1 MLKIII
7 TGGAGYIGSH
17 TILELLNDPNIE
29 VIAIDNYSNASPA
42 TYERIKSISN
52 KEVRHYE
59 IDLCNAAAVNDLFK
73 QEGHI
78 DGIIHF
84 AAHKAVGESMD
95 FPGKYYLNNMNA
107 LVHVLEACVKY
118 DIKHFIFSSSCSVY
132 GNAVQ
137 LPVDENTAIATAESP
152 YAHTKQIGEEVIQ
165 FYAQRFGLKT
175 IALRY
180 FNPVGAHSSGRNGE
194 LPLNRPSNLV
204 PVITQTAVGI
214 IKEMEVF
221 GSDYDTRDGSCV
233 RDYIHVTDIAN
244 AHVLAIK
251 YLIQQ
256 QQELAFDV
264 YNLGTGQGVSVLE
277 AITAFE
283 KVSGVK
289 LNYKISPRRAGDVIA
304 IYSDS
309 SKALKHLGWTC
320 KYDIDEM
327 MRTAWA
333 WQQYLAMVH

>member
-29 VIAIDNYSNASPA
+29 VVSIDNYSNASA
-42 TYERIKSISN
+42 STYDRIKTISG
-52 KEVRHYE
+52 KVVRHYE
-59 IDLCNAAAVNDLFK
+59 IDLCDAAAVDALFIK
-73 QEGHI
+73 EGKI

-95 FPGKYYLNNMNA
+95 FPGKYYQNNINT
-107 LVHVLEACVKY
+107 LVQVLDASVKY
-118 DIKHFIFSSSCSVY
+118 QVKHFIFSSSCSVY
-132 GNAVQ
+132 GNATS
-137 LPVDENTAIATAESP
+137 LPVDENTAIAVAESP
-152 YAHTKQIGEEVIQ
+152 YAHTKQIGEEIIQ
-165 FYAQRFGLKT
+165 FYASRFDLKA

-180 FNPVGAHSSGRNGE
+180 FNPVGAHSSGKNGE

-204 PVITQTAVGI
+204 PVITQTAMGI
-214 IKEMEVF
+214 VKEMEVF
-221 GSDYDTRDGSCV
+221 GNDYDTRDGSCI
-233 RDYIHVTDIAN
+233 RDYIHVTDIAT
-244 AHVLAIK
+244 AHVLSMK

-256 QQELAFDV
+256 QQSKAFDV

-277 AITAFE
+277 AIHAFE
-283 KVSGVK
+283 KVSGQK
-289 LNYKISPRRAGDVIA
+289 LNYKISPRRPGDVVA

-309 SKALKHLGWTC
+309 SKALKHLGWSC
-320 KYDIDEM
+320 KFNIEDM

-333 WQQYLAMVH
+333 WQQYLANSV